1 MNRNLKALGL
11 AAVAALA
18 LIALAASSASATNPQ
33 FHAEGPNTT
42 LAGVQEEDDTNTFSV
57 NAGTVHCSTATFHG
71 SSAAA
76 TTTQL
81 TIAPNYKS
89 CNLTTVT
96 LETLEA
102 VVDMNGCHYLFTP
115 SGEVHLTCPSAP
127 IRVTAPLCTV
137 TVHPQTV
144 QKVDYTNEGAGATRS
159 VTVTSTATKLA
170 YTQSSL
176 CPGGGGGSFNNG
188 TYSGAVT
195 TTCTNSLEEHAG
207 CWWST
212 E

>member
-1 MNRNLKALGL
+1 MTRNLKALGL
-11 AAVAALA
+11 AIVAALA
-18 LIALAASSASATNPQ
+18 LTALVVSSASATNPQ
-33 FHAEGPNTT
+33 FHSEDAHTNITGE
-42 LAGVQEEDDTNTFSV
+42 QEVRNTFSV
-57 NAGTVHCSTATFHG
+57 NAGTIHCSTATFEG
-71 SSAAA
+71 TSSLA

-81 TIAPNYKS
+81 TIAPTYKS

-102 VVDMNGCHYLFTP
+102 VVDMNGCHYLFT
-115 SGEVHLTCPSAP
+115 SNGEVHLNCPSAP

-144 QKVDYTNEGAGATRS
+144 KSVDYVNVGEGKTRS
-159 VTVTSTATKLA
+159 VTVTSTATSLA
-170 YTQSSL
+170 YTQSSF
-176 CPGGGGGSFNNG
+176 CPTGGGSFNNG
-188 TYSGAVT
+188 TYAGSVT
-195 TTCTNSLEEHAG
+195 TTCAETEKNHVG

>member
-1 MNRNLKALGL
+1 MARNFKAFGL
-11 AAVAALA
+11 VIVAALA
-18 LIALAASSASATNPQ
+18 LTALSASTASATNPQ
-33 FHAEGPNTT
+33 FHTEISNTT
-42 LAGVQEEDDTNTFSV
+42 LSGEQEIRNTFSV
-57 NAGTVHCSTATFHG
+57 NAGTIHCGIATFHG
-71 SSAAA
+71 TSGTE
-76 TTTQL
+76 TTFKQF
-81 TIAPNYKS
+81 TITPTYKN
-89 CNLTTVT
+89 CLLTTVT

-102 VVDMNGCHYLFTP
+102 VVDMNGCDYLFT
-115 SGEVHLTCPSAP
+115 SNGEVHLVCPTAP

-137 TVHPQTV
+137 TVHAQTV
-144 QKVDYTNEGAGATRS
+144 QNVDYAKVGEGKTRS

-188 TYSGAVT
+188 TYSGAVG
-195 TTCTNSLEEHAG
+195 TTCTEVLNEHTG